1 MMQAP
6 QPCSTLVFEGT
17 ETSAGQQH
25 SRGSRL
31 AQGLRAM
38 GLQTGDVVAVLL
50 HNGLAYADVVHACR
64 IGGMT
69 YCPLNWHFTAQEIN
83 FIMGDSGAKALITS
97 QSLLDGLQAALD
109 DSIPRLVVDARAGAQ
124 EQDYE
129 RWLERQKL
137 YDGPFVSPRGHMAY
151 TSGTTGRPKGVVRF
165 EVPLDELPGRQA
177 MNRRLVET
185 AYGLREGARTLLTAP
200 IYHSAPSL
208 YFQNALMLSELV
220 VLEQRFDPETF
231 LRLVQ
236 EHRIDTAYMVPIMY
250 VRLLRLPR
258 EVRDRYD
265 LSSLRF
271 VASTGAP
278 CAPEVKKAM
287 IEWLGLIINETYAS
301 SESGLVTF
309 IDSQDALAHPG
320 SAGLPLLDARVR
332 ILDKLGAPLP
342 AGEVGLIYVRQPAYA
357 DFTYRGNDG
366 ARRKIEVDGMV
377 TLGDMGYLDEE
388 GFLYVCDRDS
398 DLVISGGVNI
408 YPAEIENELL
418 RHPSVSDCA
427 VLGIPDAEYGE
438 RLHALVEAPDA
449 APALVSELQAWL
461 KHRLAAYKIPRGI
474 EFCTLPRDDNGKIAK
489 RRLRE
494 QFWAAQQRKV

>member
-6 QPCSTLVFEGT
+6 QPLSTLLFQGA
-17 ETSAGQQH
+17 ETDARQQH

-31 AQGLRAM
+31 AQGLRSL
-38 GLQTGDVVAVLL
+38 GLQPGDVVAVHLR
-50 HNGLAYADVVHACR
+50 NGLEYADVVHACR
-64 IGGMT
+64 IGGIS

-83 FIMGDSGAKALITS
+83 FILRDSGAKALITS
-97 QSLLDGLQAALD
+97 QALLDGLQQPLHT
-109 DSIPRLVVDARAGAQ
+109 SIPRLVVGAGKGN
-124 EQDYE
+124 EGQDYE
-129 RWLERQKL
+129 CWLARQQP

-165 EVPLDELPGRQA
+165 AVPVEELPARQA
-177 MNRRLVET
+177 LNRQLVET
-185 AYGLREGARTLLTAP
+185 AYGLREGARTLLVAP

-220 VLEQRFDPETF
+220 VLEQRFDPEAF

-258 EVRDRYD
+258 EVRERYD

-271 VASTGAP
+271 IASTGSP
-278 CAPEVKKAM
+278 CAPDIKKAM
-287 IEWLGLIINETYAS
+287 IEWLGPVINETYAS
-301 SESGLVTF
+301 SEAGLVTF
-309 IDSQDALAHPG
+309 IDAHDALAHPG
-320 SAGLPLLDARVR
+320 SAGRPLLDAQVR
-332 ILDKLGAPLP
+332 ILDKAGAPLP

-357 DFTYRGNDG
+357 DFSYQGNEE
-366 ARRKIEVDGMV
+366 ARRKIDRDGLV
-377 TLGDMGYLDEE
+377 TLGDMGYLDDE

-418 RHPSVSDCA
+418 KHPSVSDCA
-427 VLGIPDAEYGE
+427 VLGVPDAEYGE
-438 RLHALVEAPDA
+438 SLHALVESPDA
-449 APALVSELQAWL
+449 GPALAGELKAWL
-461 KHRLAAYKIPRGI
+461 KQRLAAYKVPRSI
-474 EFCTLPRDDNGKIAK
+474 EFRTLPRDDNGKIAK
-489 RRLRE
+489 RRLRD
-494 QFWAAQQRKV
+494 QFWGAQQRKV